1 MATVPNTLTRAK
13 PFADAWII
21 SWSLGAADDGTPM
34 DLPQANDKS
43 VQVSGTLAGATV
55 VIQGSNNG
63 TDWETLQDPEGAA
76 LSFSASGL
84 RGILEH
90 VRYIRPVSS
99 GGSGS
104 AISVSIF
111 AKGQAI

>member
-1 MATVPNTLTRAK
+1 MATAPHNITRAK
-13 PFADAWII
+13 PFADAWVI
-21 SWSLGAADDGTPM
+21 SWSLGNADEGDPM

-43 VQVSGTLAGATV
+43 VQVSGTFAGATV

-99 GGSGS
+99 GGSG
-104 AISVSIF
+104 ADITVTIF
-111 AKGQAI
+111 AKGQAL

>member
-1 MATVPNTLTRAK
+1 MATVPSTITRAK

-21 SWSLGAADDGTPM
+21 SWSLSNADEGVPM

-43 VQVSGTLAGATV
+43 VQVAGTLAGATI
-55 VIQGSNNG
+55 VIQGSNDGVN
-63 TDWETLQDPEGAA
+63 WETLQDPEGAA

-90 VRYIRPVSS
+90 TRYIRPVSS

-104 AISVSIF
+104 AISVTIF

>member
-1 MATVPNTLTRAK
+1 MSTVSHTLARAK
-13 PFADAWII
+13 PFADAWVV
-21 SWSLGAADDGTPM
+21 SWSLSNADDGVPM

-43 VQVSGTLAGATV
+43 VQVAGSLAGATV
-55 VIQGSNNG
+55 VIQGSNDGVN
-63 TDWETLQDPEGAA
+63 WETLQDPEGAA
-76 LSFSASGL
+76 LSFTASGL

-90 VRYIRPVSS
+90 ARYIRPVSS

-104 AISVSIF
+104 SSTVTIF